1 MPFYAACLHGRSA
14 APAVLIWSCFSQRE
28 PVEIGPVS
36 NVSSRKG
43 LLSLSCL
50 LPGGL
55 RLNGS
60 VQAEFQQHHRP
71 SAHGPGWDSAHEAA
85 GSGLWSRRGL
95 LRGEEVVAGKSK

>member
-1 MPFYAACLHGRSA
+1 M
-14 APAVLIWSCFSQRE
+14 Q
-28 PVEIGPVS
+28 IGPVL